1 MINPCIVIV
10 TFNALP
16 YIQEC
21 LDSCKGSN
29 IVVVDNASTDKT
41 VTYIQT
47 NFPHVQLFPQ
57 KQNLGFGQANN
68 LGIRF
73 ALNNGA
79 DYVFLLNQDAYLEE
93 GCLETLLEAHRQN
106 PNYGILSPIHLN
118 GEGNKLD
125 KNFSHYVSYN
135 NNEDF
140 YSDFI
145 LKKPLQ
151 DIYEVSFVNAA
162 GWLLSKD
169 ILQTVG
175 GFDPIFFHYG
185 EDDNYCQR
193 ALYHDFKI
201 GVVPTAFLRHDR
213 ESRIDSR
220 IEIGSKKYFAKM
232 ERALKT
238 KFANINVDNTNE
250 LCQLLKK
257 RKASK
262 LKAGLKFKFSQLRL
276 LEKEV
281 KLLKKVTPEIQKSR
295 DLNQQKKANYLN

>member
-93 GCLETLLEAHRQN
+93 GCLETLLEVHRQN
-106 PNYGILSPIHLN
+106 PNYGILS
-118 GEGNKLD
+118 
-125 KNFSHYVSYN
+125 
-135 NNEDF
+135 
-140 YSDFI
+140 
-145 LKKPLQ
+145 
-151 DIYEVSFVNAA
+151 
-162 GWLLSKD
+162 
-169 ILQTVG
+169 
-175 GFDPIFFHYG
+175 
-185 EDDNYCQR
+185 
-193 ALYHDFKI
+193 
-201 GVVPTAFLRHDR
+201 
-213 ESRIDSR
+213 
-220 IEIGSKKYFAKM
+220 
-232 ERALKT
+232 
-238 KFANINVDNTNE
+238 
-250 LCQLLKK
+250 
-257 RKASK
+257 
-262 LKAGLKFKFSQLRL
+262 
-276 LEKEV
+276 
-281 KLLKKVTPEIQKSR
+281 
-295 DLNQQKKANYLN
+295 